1 MRRRTLIGA
10 ATAVF
15 VPAMPY
21 VARAESSPGV
31 TDTEIRIGSTAAFS
45 GPASAYGAIGRAQ
58 GAAWQ
63 WFNDEGG
70 IAGRKVKFLCY
81 DDSYS
86 PPKAIEQVRRLVEQD
101 EVACLSNT
109 LGTAANTAFLKY
121 VNQKKVPD
129 LFVGSGAD
137 KFQDPVGY
145 PWTLGW
151 QPSYRVEARIFAQYI
166 LKTKPDAK
174 IGILYQNDDFGKD
187 YVSGFRDVLG
197 TNFDKA
203 KIVSYEV
210 TDTVI
215 DSQAISLQEAGVTAL
230 MSAATPKFAAQIIRK
245 IAAMDW
251 KPLHMLTNVS
261 ISVGAVME
269 PAGPEKAIGLIS
281 NTYYKDPTDPSWK
294 DDPGIAQWRR
304 VMQKYLPGADL
315 NDAFYVY
322 GYGAGMT
329 MIACLRQCGNDF
341 SRENLMRQAT
351 NMKNVEIPTLLPGIR
366 INTSPTN
373 YHTIGQVQLMRWNG
387 TSWVLF
393 GDVLSGAAA

>member
-1 MRRRTLIGA
+1 MRRRTLLGA

-166 LKTKPDAK
+166 LKTKAGRQDRNPLSERRFRQGLRQRLPRRAGRQFRQGKGGFLRGHRHRDRQPGDLAAGGRRQCAAVGGDA
-174 IGILYQNDDFGKD
+174 
-187 YVSGFRDVLG
+187 
-197 TNFDKA
+197 
-203 KIVSYEV
+203 EV
-210 TDTVI
+210 
-215 DSQAISLQEAGVTAL
+215 
-230 MSAATPKFAAQIIRK
+230 R
-245 IAAMDW
+245 
-251 KPLHMLTNVS
+251 
-261 ISVGAVME
+261 
-269 PAGPEKAIGLIS
+269 
-281 NTYYKDPTDPSWK
+281 
-294 DDPGIAQWRR
+294 
-304 VMQKYLPGADL
+304 GADHSQDRVDGL
-315 NDAFYVY
+315 EAAASADQRVDL
-322 GYGAGMT
+322 GGCGDGAGRT
-329 MIACLRQCGNDF
+329 RKG
-341 SRENLMRQAT
+341 R
-351 NMKNVEIPTLLPGIR
+351 
-366 INTSPTN
+366 
-373 YHTIGQVQLMRWNG
+373 
-387 TSWVLF
+387 
-393 GDVLSGAAA
+393 SG